1 MPIDFDQIKNSHAL
15 SDIVGRYVQWDKRK
29 TNTQRGEYWA
39 CCPFHAERSPSFH
52 VTDDKQAFK
61 CFGCGVAGDVFDFMK
76 MMEGKRAGEV
86 AAMLTG
92 REWTPNPREAQKV
105 AKPQETYVVMRP
117 GDERIV
123 AGEKIEIWNP
133 KRAQV
138 NTVTP
143 SMVFPYHDAAG
154 ELIGYV
160 IRIDT
165 ERDGKPDKWTP
176 QVVWIAKDD
185 GELCW
190 AYAPFRNPKPMYGLD
205 QLGTDGVVW
214 LAEGEKS
221 VDALRRMIGGNVLG
235 WPGGVD
241 GVKHV
246 DWSPIEGRDVIMWR
260 DNDRAGAKVA
270 NDIRGLIK
278 AASYRVV
285 GGESTRVS
293 SWDAAD
299 AEIEGWDAERVHE
312 WAQSW
317 LAVPIEPEV
326 AADDMEPDIGQFDLP
341 NNHEPSKVPF
351 RYLGYN
357 RDLFYY
363 LPEGKGQIVSL
374 RAGEHR
380 ELRLLELAKMDYWR
394 ATLRLPLD
402 AKIAKEEWL
411 MLADGLMRF
420 SEHQGIFDETKV
432 RGRGAWVDG
441 PNVVVHTGSEL
452 LIDRKATPLRAVKS
466 RYVYEA
472 APQWEFGFGKP
483 AGSQE
488 AHKLVQIC
496 ERLTWAEKMSAA
508 LLAGWC
514 VIAPVSGALNWR
526 PHIWITGPAS
536 SGKTTALNDIVG
548 RIVGPAAERFDGKT
562 TEAAVRQTLGFDARP
577 VIIDEAEGEDQQG
590 IIRMQGLL
598 DLARVASSGG
608 MMAKGGANH
617 KAVTFVVRSCFCFS
631 AINTSVR
638 HHADESRISKL
649 VLIPNK
655 GADRED
661 HYKELKR
668 DIDATF
674 TLEFASR
681 MFARTVDHLPI
692 LLKNIDVFT
701 SAAAVEFQSRRA
713 ADQLGPMLAGY
724 YLCHSVEKITH
735 ERAIEF
741 IRRHD
746 WTDYLALGSESD
758 ESRLF
763 QYLMSRQIKVTT
775 ATGSNDCTIGVA
787 LEQAKADAG
796 DRKTPYA
803 AALAARGIKYED
815 GMIGISDSAENT
827 RALFRDMPQWSSD
840 WKRPLR
846 NLPGAMRSTK
856 AERFG
861 PGMVTKVTW
870 LPYGLL
876 DGTYTAREPGE
887 DGE

>member
-1 MPIDFDQIKNSHAL
+1 MAIDFDQIKNSHAL
-15 SDIVGRYVQWDKRK
+15 SDVVGRYVQWDKRK
-29 TNTQRGEYWA
+29 TNAKRGEYWA
-39 CCPFHAERSPSFH
+39 CCPFHAERTPSFH

-61 CFGCGVAGDVFDFMK
+61 CFGCGVAGDVFDFLRMQ
-76 MMEGKRAGEV
+76 EGKRPREV
-86 AAMLTG
+86 AAMLGGAAWEPTK
-92 REWTPNPREAQKV
+92 RAVEKV

-117 GDERIV
+117 GSERIE
-123 AGEKIEIWNP
+123 ASQKIEIWNP
-133 KRAQV
+133 KRAQANV
-138 NTVTP
+138 VMP
-143 SMVFPYHDAAG
+143 SMVFPYSDKDG
-154 ELIGYV
+154 LIGYV

-165 ERDGKPDKWTP
+165 HDGGKITP
-176 QVVWIAKDD
+176 QVMWVAKDD

-205 QLGTDGVVW
+205 TLAPDGIVW
-214 LAEGEKS
+214 MAEGEKA

-241 GVKHV
+241 GIKHV
-246 DWSPIEGRDVIMWR
+246 DWSPLDGREVVMWR
-260 DNDRAGAKVA
+260 DNDRQGDKCA

-285 GGESTRVS
+285 GGETDQISG
-293 SWDAAD
+293 WDAAD
-299 AEIEGWDAERVHE
+299 AEISGWDADRVRE
-312 WAQSW
+312 WAGKW
-317 LAVPIEPEV
+317 LDVPPEPEV
-326 AADDMEPDIGQFDLP
+326 DFDEGEVPDIGQFDLP
-341 NNHEPSKVPF
+341 DDHEPSKVPF

-357 RDLFYY
+357 RDQFYY
-363 LPEGKGQIVSL
+363 LPEGKGQIVAL
-374 RAGEHR
+374 KAGEHR
-380 ELRLLELAKMDYWR
+380 ELRLLELADMNYWR
-394 ATLRLPLD
+394 TSLRLPND

-411 MLADGLMRF
+411 MLADGLMRN
-420 SEHQGIFDETKV
+420 SEHTGIFDETKV

-441 PNVVVHTGSEL
+441 TNVVVHTGSEVI
-452 LIDRKATPLRAVKS
+452 IDRKATPLRAVKS

-472 APQWEFGFGKP
+472 APQWEFGFGKA

-496 ERLTWAEKMSAA
+496 ERLTWAEKMSGA

-514 VIAPVSGALNWR
+514 VIAPVSGALKWR
-526 PHIWITGPAS
+526 SHIWITGSAS
-536 SGKTTALNDIVG
+536 SGKSTVLNDIVG

-562 TEAAVRQTLGFDARP
+562 TEAAVRQNMGYDARP
-577 VIIDEAEGEDQQG
+577 VIMDEAEGEDEAG

-598 DLARVASSGG
+598 DLARVSSSGG
-608 MMAKGGANH
+608 VMSKGGANH
-617 KAVTFVVRSCFCFS
+617 RPVKFYIRSSFCFS

-638 HHADESRISKL
+638 HYADESRISKL
-649 VLIPNK
+649 VLVPNK
-655 GADRED
+655 SSSRDEHYAD
-661 HYKELKR
+661 LKR

-681 MFARTVDHLPI
+681 MFARTIDNLPT

-724 YLCHSVEKITH
+724 YLCHSTAKISH
-735 ERAIEF
+735 EQAVEF

-746 WTDYLALGSESD
+746 WTDYLALGSETD

-763 QYLMSRQIKVTT
+763 QFLMSRQIRVTT
-775 ATGSNDCTIGVA
+775 ATGAADVTIGVA
-787 LEQAKADAG
+787 LEQAKSDAG

-827 RALFRDMPQWSSD
+827 RALFREKPEWSAD

-846 NLPGAMRSTK
+846 NLPGAMKSTK

-876 DGTYTAREPGE
+876 DGTYVAREPGE
-887 DGE
+887 DEE